1 MFILRS
7 RNPLALSGYQSVSPG
22 RYDLRLK
29 LAYRKRDIKFS
40 SDITQHL
47 TCYEHSLPTKGV
59 AVARPKTFI
68 NQSLPKTTTVQTM
81 TTKDTTLQ
89 SDITKMKPE
98 KDGSFKR
105 LDASFRDII
114 EKGGRFEP
122 EAGREFSYHPFV
134 ILDLHNLRSLS
145 PLCIIRLP

>member
-1 MFILRS
+1 MLRFH
-7 RNPLALSGYQSVSPG
+7 NPLALSGHQSLVS
-22 RYDLRLK
+22 RYGLK
-29 LAYRKRDIKFS
+29 VAYHKRDIRFRAPS

-47 TCYEHSLPTKGV
+47 TCYEHESLATRGL

-68 NQSLPKTTTVQTM
+68 NQSFSLKTTILQTM

-89 SDITKMKPE
+89 SDITKMKLE

-105 LDASFRDII
+105 LDASFRNVI

-122 EAGREFSYHPFV
+122 EAGRGFS
-134 ILDLHNLRSLS
+134 
-145 PLCIIRLP
+145 